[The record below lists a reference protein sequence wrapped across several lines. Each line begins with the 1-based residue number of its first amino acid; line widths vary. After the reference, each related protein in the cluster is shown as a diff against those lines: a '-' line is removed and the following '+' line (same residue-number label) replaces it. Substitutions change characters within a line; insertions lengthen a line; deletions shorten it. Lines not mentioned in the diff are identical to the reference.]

1 MVHPKVKESSSIVTI
16 LQAALQLNPKQ
27 AKLLGELEY
36 EWYRSYQFDVPE
48 FYSSKV
54 ATMRSL
60 RRLLP
65 VLEREQIK
73 KWKAILQENRKKKNI
88 YDPAEMERQSYR
100 NLFDALT
107 FLKLR
112 PAQEKQVKQLWQEKD
127 HLGIEE
133 CLKHLESTLDASQEV
148 KLKKYW
154 EKQVR
159 LFREGQENHV
169 RFVFDYLILNEEQ
182 FQAVVEYHLENY
194 WREWLPLEEL
204 QEEARLMQRVL
215 NKEQWGKY
223 KTDWD
228 RRMASAER
236 QMLVEEEGNK
246 FNLRWVQGVYKY
258 TRDVLYPKY
267 QTYRQDFEQY
277 LSSEERMLIGHIR
290 EEVKAFNNDRFK
302 KRGGEHSSTVMESN
316 RILSARANLMP
327 SLGSRNTKELEPSLK
342 KMASQ
347 HAEALNE
354 YFVKLKEV
362 DRAYREFTASFYEE
376 IGGTYGPNVM
386 VHRDEDERAN
396 EVWKMNFLL
405 LDPKAMPK

>member
-1 MVHPKVKESSSIVTI
+1 
-16 LQAALQLNPKQ
+16 
-27 AKLLGELEY
+27 
-36 EWYRSYQFDVPE
+36 
-48 FYSSKV
+48 
-54 ATMRSL
+54 
-60 RRLLP
+60 
-65 VLEREQIK
+65 
-73 KWKAILQENRKKKNI
+73 
-88 YDPAEMERQSYR
+88 
-100 NLFDALT
+100 
-107 FLKLR
+107 
-112 PAQEKQVKQLWQEKD
+112 
-127 HLGIEE
+127 
-133 CLKHLESTLDASQEV
+133 
-148 KLKKYW
+148 
-154 EKQVR
+154 
-159 LFREGQENHV
+159 
-169 RFVFDYLILNEEQ
+169 
-182 FQAVVEYHLENY
+182 
-194 WREWLPLEEL
+194 
-204 QEEARLMQRVL
+204 MQRVL